1 MAHTAIPGLT
11 ASVTA
16 AVALT
21 KRRFVGFDGALAAAG
36 AKGFGVVDINT
47 DSGQQAPVQLT
58 GVLLVEAGAAIAAKA
73 EIEIDAAGRAI
84 TKNTGVSNGFA
95 IDAATASGDVIRVAR
110 GI

>member
-1 MAHTAIPGLT
+1 MARTATPGT
-11 ASVTA
+11 TTSIVA

-36 AKGFGVVDINT
+36 AKSLGVVDIST
-47 DSGQQAPVQLT
+47 DLGQPAPVQLN

-73 EIEIDAAGRAI
+73 EIEIDALGRAI
-84 TKNTGVSNGFA
+84 TKAAGVSNGFA
-95 IDAATASGDVIRVAR
+95 IDAATGAGDVIRIAR